1 MEQPQTP
8 VNAGQRLL
16 TNVVDEVA
24 QFNPQ
29 KRVGV
34 IPNNLEPSQGF
45 RDVSFGDL
53 ARAVNALS
61 WWIEKQI
68 GKAENNETVA
78 YMGRNDILYLI
89 FILACNKTGYKP
101 LLPSGRLS
109 NEAYQHILGVTEC
122 RKFFY
127 SHDKERQ
134 VSDMKEF
141 LNDTDFYEVPATADI
156 LNCSNVPEP
165 YPFIKTFAEAEDD
178 VAFIIHSSGTTGMPK
193 PVPLT
198 HGFVATLDS
207 VGFLP
212 IPAGRRVAAPNDP
225 SSNNLVLVTTP
236 FFHLMGL
243 YGLTCAIFHNTPFV
257 NLPDKPVS
265 VDLVLDTIRATNP
278 TITMLAPAVLEDIS
292 QTQAGLDCLGTLN
305 AVIYAGA
312 PLAADI
318 GNRIVP
324 YTKVVTL
331 LGSSEMGIISSL
343 VPEGDGNW
351 GYFEWNPAYGVEMQ
365 HRGEGLYEFVIPR
378 RENSRA
384 IHGIFH
390 TFPDKTEYASNDLF
404 VQHPSNPT
412 LWKYHGRFDD
422 VIVLSNGEKLNPVT
436 LEKMVECHPKIGR
449 AVVIGQGRFQ
459 TSLLVEPHWNEHEK
473 AIDEAAFIDEIWSI
487 VERANETVP
496 NYGRITKTMIKLSS
510 PEKPFKTTPK
520 GTTQRRAVNRDYK
533 EEIDAI
539 YASADQQ
546 LNRSLP
552 EIITLDNITQYVNE
566 TVCSLLERETIDNNE
581 DLYSAGLDSLQTIQ
595 LATILRNAV
604 SCQVPA
610 GDRPRITAQHIYAHS
625 TVTQL
630 AVFLLKVIAGDSI
643 ASIPRHGMIQ
653 NMVAKYT
660 EDIPTRPH
668 SQAQLPATSTVILT
682 GSTGSL
688 GAYLL
693 HTLLTNKSVSKV
705 YCFNR
710 SDAQSRQIQSFKE
723 KGLDA
728 SPLSDPSRVEFLKVS
743 FGEPHFGIDDTKYTS
758 LLNTVDLIIH
768 NAWKVNFNH
777 PLESFEDPHIK
788 GVREFISFSLES
800 KYNAHLSFVSS
811 VATVGA
817 WTSEMGAVVPELPLE
832 DDTAVLKQGYGE
844 SKHVSERMC
853 VIASKKAQVPTTIFR
868 VGQIAGPTTKSG
880 LWNPDEWLPTIVATS
895 KALGKV
901 PSDLGSMPI
910 DWVPVDK
917 LAQITVEAL
926 QTRRRSLT
934 ETPNAF
940 FHLMNPNHTAWSSLI
955 PAIESKYNT
964 QTVPFGEWISDLESI
979 KNPSDQDVREKPA
992 LKLLDFYRGLL
1003 SAEAMLSA
1011 DISVERTKVASETM
1025 KGLGPISVGLMENW
1039 IEQWGF

>member
-8 VNAGQRLL
+8 INAGQRLL

-29 KRVGV
+29 QKLGV
-34 IPNNLEPSQGF
+34 IPSDLEVSQGF
-45 RDVSFGDL
+45 RDVPFGEL
-53 ARAVNALS
+53 AHAVNALS
-61 WWIEKQI
+61 WWIEEQV
-68 GKAENNETVA
+68 GKAKNNETVA
-78 YMGRNDILYLI
+78 YMGRNDIVYLI

-101 LLPSGRLS
+101 LLPSSRLS
-109 NEAYQHILGVTEC
+109 DEAYQHILGVTEC

-134 VSDMKEF
+134 ISAMKNF
-141 LNDTDFYEVPATADI
+141 LKDTDFYEVPATADI
-156 LNCSNVPEP
+156 LNSSNVPEP
-165 YPFIKTFAEAEDD
+165 YPFTKTFAEAEND

-212 IPAGRRVAAPNDP
+212 TPVGRRVAAPNDP
-225 SSNNLVLVTTP
+225 TSNNLVLVTTP

-243 YGLTCAIFHNTPFV
+243 YGLTSAIFHNTPFV

-278 TITMLAPAVLEDIS
+278 TITLLAPAILEDIS
-292 QTQAGLDCLGTLN
+292 QTQAGLNCLGTLN

-331 LGSSEMGIISSL
+331 IGSSEMGIISSL
-343 VPEGDGNW
+343 VPEGEGNW
-351 GYFEWNPAYGVEMQ
+351 GYFEWNPAYGVDMQ
-365 HRGEGLYEFVIPR
+365 HRGEELYELVIPR
-378 RENSRA
+378 REYSRA

-390 TFPDKTEYASNDLF
+390 TFPDKTEYTSKDLF
-404 VQHPSNPT
+404 VQHPSNPK

-436 LEKMVECHPKIGR
+436 LEKTVECHPKICR
-449 AVVIGQGRFQ
+449 AVLIGQGRFQ
-459 TSLLVEPHWNEHEK
+459 TSLLIEPYWNEQGK
-473 AIDEAAFIDEIWSI
+473 TIDEAAFIDEVWPV

-496 NYGRITKTMIKLSS
+496 NYGRITRTMIKLSS

-520 GTTQRRAVNRDYK
+520 GTTQRQAVNRDYK

-552 EIITLDNITQYVNE
+552 ETISLHNITQYVNE
-566 TVCSLLERETIDNNE
+566 TVCSLLERETIDNDE

-604 SCQVPA
+604 SFQMPA
-610 GDRPRITAQHIYAHS
+610 GDRPQITAQHIYAHS

-630 AVFLLKVIAGDSI
+630 AQFLVKVITGGTLAI
-643 ASIPRHGMIQ
+643 IPRHERIQ
-653 NMVAKYT
+653 NIIAKYT
-660 EDIPTRPH
+660 DDIPARH
-668 SQAQLPATSTVILT
+668 LSQAQLPPSSTVILT

-693 HTLLTNKSVSKV
+693 HTLLTSENVSKV

-728 SPLSDPSRVEFLKVS
+728 TPLSDCSRVEFLKVS

-777 PLESFEDPHIK
+777 PFESFEDPHIK

-811 VATVGA
+811 VATIGA
-817 WTSEMGAVVPELPLE
+817 WTSEMGPVVPEFPLE
-832 DDTAVLKQGYGE
+832 NDEAVLKQGYGE

-853 VIASKKAQVPTTIFR
+853 VIASEKARVPTTIFR

-880 LWNPDEWLPTIVATS
+880 LWNPDEWFPTIVATS
-895 KALGKV
+895 KALVKV
-901 PSDLGSMPI
+901 PSTLGSMPI
-910 DWVPVDK
+910 DWVPVDT

-926 QTRRRSLT
+926 QTRRGTLS

-940 FHLMNPNHTAWSSLI
+940 FHLMNPNHATWSSLI

-964 QTVPFGEWISDLESI
+964 KTVPFSEWIADLESI
-979 KNPSDQDVREKPA
+979 KNPSDQDVRDKPA
-992 LKLLDFYRGLL
+992 LKLLDFYRGL
-1003 SAEAMLSA
+1003 SSGEGMLSA
-1011 DISVERTKVASETM
+1011 DISVQRTKEASETM
-1025 KGLGPISVGLMENW
+1025 RSLGPISAALMENW

>member
-1 MEQPQTP
+1 MK
-8 VNAGQRLL
+8 NFL
-16 TNVVDEVA
+16 
-24 QFNPQ
+24 
-29 KRVGV
+29 K
-34 IPNNLEPSQGF
+34 
-45 RDVSFGDL
+45 
-53 ARAVNALS
+53 
-61 WWIEKQI
+61 
-68 GKAENNETVA
+68 
-78 YMGRNDILYLI
+78 DI
-89 FILACNKTGYKP
+89 
-101 LLPSGRLS
+101 
-109 NEAYQHILGVTEC
+109 
-122 RKFFY
+122 
-127 SHDKERQ
+127 
-134 VSDMKEF
+134 
-141 LNDTDFYEVPATADI
+141 DFYEPLLTGV
-156 LNCSNVPEP
+156 
-165 YPFIKTFAEAEDD
+165 
-178 VAFIIHSSGTTGMPK
+178 TTGMPK

-207 VGFLP
+207 VGYLP

-225 SSNNLVLVTTP
+225 SSSNLVLVTTP

-257 NLPDKPVS
+257 NLPDRPVS

-278 TITMLAPAVLEDIS
+278 TITLLAPAILEDIS

-390 TFPDKTEYASNDLF
+390 TFPDKTEYGSNDLF

-449 AVVIGQGRFQ
+449 AVLIGQGRFQ
-459 TSLLVEPHWNEHEK
+459 TSLLVEPHWDEQEK
-473 AIDEAAFIDEIWSI
+473 AIDEAAFIDEIWPV

-546 LNRSLP
+546 LNGSLP
-552 EIITLDNITQYVNE
+552 DIITLNNITQYVNE
-566 TVCSLLERETIDNNE
+566 TICSLLEREAIDNDE

-595 LATILRNAV
+595 LATILCNGV
-604 SCQVPA
+604 FCQVPA

-625 TVTQL
+625 TMNQL
-630 AVFLLKVIAGDSI
+630 AEFLLKVIAGDSV
-643 ASIPRHGMIQ
+643 ASIPRHDRIQ

-660 EDIPTRPH
+660 EDIPARPY
-668 SQAQLPATSTVILT
+668 SQAQLPPTSTVILT

-693 HTLLTNKSVSKV
+693 HILLTNKNVSKV

-728 SPLSDPSRVEFLKVS
+728 APLSDPSRVEFLKVS
-743 FGEPHFGIDDTKYTS
+743 FGELHFGIDDTKYAS
-758 LLNTVDLIIH
+758 LLSTVDLIIH

-800 KYNAHLSFVSS
+800 KYKAHLSFVSS

-901 PSDLGSMPI
+901 PSDL
-910 DWVPVDK
+910 
-917 LAQITVEAL
+917 VEAL

-940 FHLMNPNHTAWSSLI
+940 FHLMNPNHAAWSSLI

-992 LKLLDFYRGLL
+992 LKLLDFYRGLS
-1003 SAEAMLSA
+1003 SAGGMLSA
-1011 DISVERTKVASETM
+1011 DISVERTKEASETM
-1025 KGLGPISVGLMENW
+1025 RGLGPISAELMENW
-1039 IEQWGF
+1039 MEQWGF